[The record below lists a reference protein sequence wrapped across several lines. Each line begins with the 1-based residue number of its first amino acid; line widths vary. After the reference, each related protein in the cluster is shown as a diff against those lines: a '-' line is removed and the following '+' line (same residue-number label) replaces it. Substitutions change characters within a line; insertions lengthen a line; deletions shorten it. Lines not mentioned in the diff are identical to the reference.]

1 MHNAIQEAPI
11 DLERVREQQFSE
23 LSSHGLDNL
32 DDLLT
37 SIAEDGRQSAA
48 DELDEFFANIRFE

>member
-1 MHNAIQEAPI
+1 M
-11 DLERVREQQFSE
+11 REQQFSE
-23 LSSHGLDNL
+23 LGLHGLEDL

-37 SIAEDGRQSAA
+37 SIAEDVRQSDA